1 MECDHPNTKGRT
13 MPVKKTLLL
22 RSCLLAL
29 AMHAGVLHAQTAP
42 VADSPG
48 DQARVKRSPAI
59 VVPVVATSVLLA
71 KLVRLALTWEPSPR
85 GMAVCKD
92 TTSQSLCR
100 AGLANGD
107 FEDANKPDGVYGWLL
122 QAGDY
127 SPAPYLGKTPDSRV
141 LALPG
146 KGASA
151 LSSVALPFGSVA
163 PADPEHTYTVKL
175 RARGSGALP
184 ADVAV
189 TLAVAKQGDPDSVRE
204 LASATRTVGWDWVD
218 VDFRVDGIVGPEP
231 AVLLVAI
238 ARTDGNTSTMLQ
250 VDDVR
255 IERTPLVTT
264 VPEM

>member
-1 MECDHPNTKGRT
+1 MH
-13 MPVKKTLLL
+13 VKKTLLI
-22 RSCLLAL
+22 RSGLLAL
-29 AMHAGVLHAQTAP
+29 ALHAGALQAHTTPLAATDN
-42 VADSPG
+42 ADAG
-48 DQARVKRSPAI
+48 ARVKRSPVI
-59 VVPVVATSVLLA
+59 VVPIVATGVLMA
-71 KLVRLALTWEPSPR
+71 KLVRLALAWEPSPR
-85 GMAVCKD
+85 GMVVCRD
-92 TTSQSLCR
+92 TTRQALCR

-107 FEDANKPDGVYGWLL
+107 FEEQNKPDGVYGWYLT
-122 QAGDY
+122 AGKY

-189 TLAVAKQGDPDSVRE
+189 SLGVAKQGDPDSVRE
-204 LASATRTVGWDWVD
+204 LASTTRTVGWDWVD
-218 VDFRVDGIVGPEP
+218 LDFRVDGIVGPEP
-231 AVLLVAI
+231 GLLLVAI
-238 ARTDGNTSTMLQ
+238 ERTDGNASTMLQ

-255 IERTPLVTT
+255 IERTPLGVTAR
-264 VPEM
+264 